1 MIVRRA
7 LVKELIVK
15 GVRSS
20 ALAIA
25 GLAALLHAPP
35 AGWAQPLLGS
45 AQSFAVLGSS
55 AVTNTGSSVIEGD
68 VGVSTV
74 GGVGGF
80 PPGVIIDGTIHN
92 NDAVAMTAQG
102 DVTTAYNTLAAMGC
116 SVGGSFGPGDQDLTL
131 LSPLTPGVYC
141 FASTASLSGALV
153 LDAQAN
159 PNAQFVFK
167 IGSAITT
174 APGSSVSVING
185 GSTCNVFWQ
194 VTSSAVLDTD
204 TVFVGNI
211 LALASITLNTR
222 AEIVSGRA
230 LARTGLVSLD
240 TNHIA
245 SQSCLVPNG
254 GSCVSGF
261 DCDSGLCSGNTCV
274 ACAMGT
280 DCASGTCV
288 AGTCCVPSGP
298 SCGGDCTVPC
308 GNMETCTTASDCASG
323 FCSGGMCAPCVDD
336 TDCGGNACLSGVCS
350 APTAT
355 PTPTTTPTRT
365 PTNTPT
371 QTPTATP
378 TNTRPP
384 SLQISK
390 TSTSAVAPGATLVF
404 TLKYTNVGGSTAT
417 SVMITETVPDNTVF
431 NAAASSPGW
440 SCADGDPPAT
450 VCTLGVPD
458 VPAGGMQSVLF
469 AVTAGSFT
477 GTIVVG
483 NTALIGAAEATPIS
497 TTLVIGSPAPVP
509 LLSALGVAVVLL
521 LLAGIAGVGLRG
533 NAAPARAENDKA
545 R

>member
-1 MIVRRA
+1 MANGCGRARTLRAGRTRRS
-7 LVKELIVK
+7 V
-15 GVRSS
+15 S
-20 ALAIA
+20 IA
-25 GLAALLHAPP
+25 GLATLLLAPS
-35 AGWAQPLLGS
+35 AGWAQALLGS
-45 AQSFAVLGSS
+45 SQSFAVLGSS
-55 AVTNTGSSVIEGD
+55 AVTNTGSSVIEGN

-80 PPGVIIDGTIHN
+80 PPGVVTGGTVHN
-92 NDAVAMTAQG
+92 NDAVATTAQA
-102 DVTTAYNTLAAMGC
+102 DVTTAYNTLAALGC
-116 SVGGSFGPGDQDLTL
+116 SASYGPGDQDLTP

-194 VTSSAVLDTD
+194 VTSSATLDTD

-230 LARTGLVSLD
+230 LARTGLVSMD

-245 SQSCLVPNG
+245 SASCLVPNG
-254 GSCVSGF
+254 GTCVNGF
-261 DCDSGLCSGNTCV
+261 DCDSGVCSGGMCV
-274 ACAMGT
+274 ACVMGT

-288 AGTCCVPSGP
+288 SGACCVPSGT

-308 GNMETCTTASDCASG
+308 GNTETCTVASDCASG
-323 FCSGGMCAPCVDD
+323 FCTAGMCAPCVDD
-336 TDCGGNACLSGVCS
+336 TDCGGNACLSGVCA
-350 APTAT
+350 APTFT
-355 PTPTTTPTRT
+355 PTPTVTPTRT

-378 TNTRPP
+378 TDTRPP

-390 TSTSAVAPGATLVF
+390 TSESAVAPGATLIF

-417 SVMITETVPDNTVF
+417 SVMLTETVPDNTVF
-431 NAAASSPGW
+431 NAAASTPGW
-440 SCADGDPPAT
+440 SCADGSPPTT
-450 VCTLGVPD
+450 VCTLSVPD
-458 VPAGGMQSVLF
+458 LAPGAMQSVLF

-483 NTALIGAAEATPIS
+483 NTALVGSAEATPIS

-509 LLSALGVAVVLL
+509 LLSALGVAVVLM

-533 NAAPARAENDKA
+533 NAAPARVENDQEH
-545 R
+545 